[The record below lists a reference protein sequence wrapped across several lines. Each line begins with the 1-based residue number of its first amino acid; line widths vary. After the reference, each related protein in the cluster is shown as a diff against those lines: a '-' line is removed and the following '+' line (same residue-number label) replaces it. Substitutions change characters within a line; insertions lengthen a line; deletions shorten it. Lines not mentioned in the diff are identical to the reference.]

1 MLWRKII
8 TYWHTIG
15 IGSVILYLSLLRTPH
30 LHFPLFAGADKVAHL
45 CMYTLLGI
53 AMLYDLNRDR
63 QPLWRCIAVTLI
75 AGSIYGGV
83 IELMQEYLFPPR
95 TGDWLD
101 LLADF
106 AGLTLSLTALWLIPR
121 SSTH

>member
-1 MLWRKII
+1 
-8 TYWHTIG
+8 
-15 IGSVILYLSLLRTPH
+15 
-30 LHFPLFAGADKVAHL
+30 
-45 CMYTLLGI
+45 MYTLLGI

-63 QPLWRCIAVTLI
+63 QPLWHCIAVTLI